1 MAMVLARSLAG
12 HDKNEIYVIIGE
24 EGGSVLLVNGENRTL
39 DKPKKKKYKHLQLI
53 KSLPKEVKDLEKD
66 DMTDADIKKVLKT
79 YRISLE
85 KE

>member
-39 DKPKKKKYKHLQLI
+39 DKPKKKKYKHLQPI